1 MTESNLGVQRRDRVV
16 ADATSAGFS
25 TRMLGALVF
34 VGGLTSI
41 GTELAMSRLLAP
53 YFGSSTFIWANLIG
67 LTLTYL
73 SIGYY
78 VGGRVADR
86 CPKPWL
92 LYVVTAAAAFAAGII
107 PFVSRPI
114 LDASL

>member
-1 MTESNLGVQRRDRVV
+1 MTESNLAVNDRDRVAAV
-16 ADATSAGFS
+16 DSRSVGFS

-73 SIGYY
+73 AIGYAI
-78 VGGRVADR
+78 GGRLADR
-86 CPKPWL
+86 NPSL
-92 LYVVTAAAAFAAGII
+92 DVMLVITGTAGF
-107 PFVSRPI
+107 
-114 LDASL
+114 